1 MSPDRPEPPGDRSM
15 ETVTQAEGTASTKV
29 QRQQRGQQGEN
40 ERPWGWIKPGLQST
54 VRHEEDFQ
62 IPGVGWGSS
71 ELGLGKVESDT
82 ALLTQVMVQRPSQLG
97 EWFCFE
103 PPSSQPSAQS

>member
-1 MSPDRPEPPGDRSM
+1 MSPDRPEPPGDKSM
-15 ETVTQAEGTASTKV
+15 ETVTQAERTASTKD

-54 VRHEEDFQ
+54 VRHEDFQ

-71 ELGLGKVESDT
+71 ELGLGKGESDT
-82 ALLTQVMVQRPSQLG
+82 ALLTQVVAQRLS
-97 EWFCFE
+97 
-103 PPSSQPSAQS
+103 